1 MVILVLFLQELNRQA
16 LLLRSDVRVVD
27 TNLKRDA
34 GNTEDSLCNW
44 VQLKG
49 VTVSFVSMWV
59 SEN

>member
-1 MVILVLFLQELNRQA
+1 MIILVLFLQELDRQA
-16 LLLRSDVRVVD
+16 LLLRCDVGVVD

-34 GNTEDSLCNW
+34 GNTEDSLCNR

-49 VTVSFVSMWV
+49 VTVLFVSMWV